1 MENAAIIWTPTAS
14 AVKPTETAQC
24 GEIGLYISCYTDGSC
39 AGNWNWQ
46 VYSGDFRAAGIA
58 DTRDQAVEI
67 AEKIAAGGVEAI
79 RAHRASEIIASLAQH
94 QAEINELREKLRDYS
109 DENIDTD
116 YHRGYAAGLAAAR
129 AALESL

>member
-1 MENAAIIWTPTAS
+1 MENAAILWTPTAS

-24 GEIGLYISCYTDGSC
+24 GEIGLYISCYADGAI
-39 AGNWNWQ
+39 AGKWNWQ
-46 VYSGDFRAAGIA
+46 VYNDDFRAAGVV

-79 RAHRASEIIASLAQH
+79 RAHCASEIIERLSRY
-94 QAEINELREKLRDYS
+94 QAEINELRENLREYS
-109 DENIDTD
+109 DEDVDTD